1 MAGIQNATLGRN
13 ISQLDAAREAAK
25 QLGFMPREVN
35 FEQFKY
41 GKHVQERLDKL
52 SI

>member
-13 ISQLDAAREAAK
+13 IS